1 MSRRKGDYFMDG
13 YGSLTYK
20 PKEAAKVVG
29 VSTPV
34 MYDLRKRA
42 DFPAI
47 HIGRAIVIPKATPL
61 CAQNHEKGAVEASPC
76 CSLLT

>member
-1 MSRRKGDYFMDG
+1 MDG

-29 VSTPV
+29 VSPPV
-34 MYDLRKRA
+34 MYDLCKRA

-47 HIGRAIVIPKATPL
+47 HIGRAIVIPKASL
-61 CAQNHEKGAVEASPC
+61 ERWLEEKASERAKLGAKDG
-76 CSLLT
+76 